1 MKKIISLLFIV
12 SSLSVLS
19 SCATVT
25 EIDGTWKKSGTV
37 AQKYNKI
44 VVLGLANDLA
54 KRSTVET
61 GIVNNLIKNGY
72 NAVAGSAVLPTNV
85 IDVNSDGKLDAG
97 VKEQLVS
104 QLKAAGV
111 DGALV
116 FALNDIQ
123 KSTQYVP
130 GTVSYTPAVGMYGFS
145 GYYGGMYDNM
155 YGVGGYTQTPGHYVE
170 NTNYVMTT
178 NFYNV
183 VNESLLWSTQSGTMS
198 PSSLADFSASYGA
211 AVVKAF
217 IASGVVSK

>member
-1 MKKIISLLFIV
+1 MRKIFSKLFVISILSLV
-12 SSLSVLS
+12 SA
-19 SCATVT
+19 CASVT
-25 EIDGTWKKSGTV
+25 EIEGSWKKAGTV

-61 GIVNNLIKNGY
+61 SIVNDLIKNGY

-97 VKEQLVS
+97 VKEQIVS
-104 QLKAAGV
+104 QLKAAGI

-130 GTVSYTPAVGMYGFS
+130 GTVSYTPPVGMYRFG

-155 YGVGGYTQTPGHYVE
+155 YGVGGYTQTPGYYVE

-183 VNESLLWSTQSGTMS
+183 ANETLLWSTQSGTMS
-198 PSSLADFSASYGA
+198 PSSLADFSASYGD

-217 IASGVVSK
+217 IASGIVSK